1 MSLILLQHSI
11 YLSGDGV
18 SEIVSDMEEI
28 NGLIEEQEDE
38 VEENGWLYNIYLYIY
53 GS

>member
-18 SEIVSDMEEI
+18 SESIGDMEEI
-28 NGLIEEQEDE
+28 IGL
-38 VEENGWLYNIYLYIY
+38 VEEND
-53 GS
+53 

>member
-18 SEIVSDMEEI
+18 SEIISDMEEI
-28 NGLIEEQEDE
+28 NGLVEEQEDE
-38 VEENGWLYNIYLYIY
+38 VEENNYIIYIFIY